1 MVNRIFKSLDKS
13 TARLNVP
20 QTLLEIVGITK
31 NDKIAICTDNYSGGI
46 KLKPLDMVNDE
57 KIIGIVKLDNKGR
70 FVFPDYLL
78 EDEDKTNLK
87 FEIFVHNSELIV
99 IPVN

>member
-1 MVNRIFKSLDKS
+1 MKQPMLTPIANNLKNNNDGNNDRPRITVL
-13 TARLNVP
+13 
-20 QTLLEIVGITK
+20 
-31 NDKIAICTDNYSGGI
+31 
-46 KLKPLDMVNDE
+46 
-57 KIIGIVKLDNKGR
+57 KLDNKGR